1 MPDLFDRILLLKK
14 SNIFSEVVTEDLR
27 VVAQALENE
36 AYVHGDRVFDINQQG
51 DRMYMIERGKIG
63 ISTHPDPIEK
73 QFVAIM
79 EPGDCFGEMNLLDE
93 LPRSATA
100 HVIEDSSILSLHKD
114 RLRGLIVNY
123 PELSL
128 GILKS
133 LSLRLRTTNLL
144 LQGTQKD

>member
-1 MPDLFDRILLLKK
+1 MSDLYNRILLLKK
-14 SNIFSEVVTEDLR
+14 SHIFSEVLTEDLR
-27 VVAQALENE
+27 TVAQALENE
-36 AYVHGDRVFDINQQG
+36 AYVSGDRVFDINQQG

-63 ISTHPDPIEK
+63 ISTHMDPLKKEY
-73 QFVAIM
+73 VAVM

-100 HVIEDSSILSLHKD
+100 HVIEDSSVLSLHKD
-114 RLRGLIVNY
+114 KLRGLIIHY

-133 LSLRLRTTNLL
+133 LSLRLRNTTLL
-144 LQGTQKD
+144 LQSAQKE